1 MLMLIITNTERRNA
15 VTGVR
20 PLQFNNARQ
29 ALEAV
34 KGQLKMHVATIHAE
48 TLQVDDTIPL
58 VIGFVGRGNAA
69 ESVLANVMAA
79 NGDDTPAFLER
90 CGVLAAYQLP
100 ETNDTEVLNG
110 YVDEVHRNLA
120 TYLPTPEGALGSAEP
135 LTIDGL
141 ELMVGSPLNVVVSSD
156 GAQLG
161 RNYGGSEYA
170 TQAVDAEEVADVN
183 VTEQQPEV
191 ETPVVAEAQPVT
203 QTQIQTEE
211 TVMSATNMT
220 KAELMRAA
228 RQLHSDL
235 AASVPNFL
243 PIEAAFGDASRLRR
257 YCTLSL
263 SDLPQP
269 VLAELQERAEEV
281 VACLQELAA
290 LTATQGDE
298 LEPTVAQ
305 EVAGDDED
313 FAPVPDQQL
322 DAEDDEEFEE
332 VETEVE
338 TDDEVG
344 TVDGDAD
351 TDTDEVG
358 TDADNLDLN
367 DAGVLA
373 EKLPAIFLL
382 TQGRLDEIEGVMAP
396 VAEFAMEFKAEQGED
411 FNGFDESDVAE
422 AVESG
427 ELVNVMTLLDDCDWL
442 DAASFDLL
450 YELDGNLTD
459 VCSEAGFDVQGEVD
473 QSGVDLDAGDED
485 EEMQDDTGEV
495 EWDEDYAGDEDEGD
509 EDTEVDLQLVQVSIS
524 PRLVLNLVCD
534 FNGHSYTKEQRRAL
548 MAMPTESGRLLNFAY
563 GIASTDR
570 ETGSQGAYIRAI
582 GRTAK
587 ALGQLS
593 GATVLLPESH
603 ATITADKLA
612 ATVAAAATGS
622 DINELLHNVLEDLQ
636 GVEVDDEG
644 NVLLGF
650 AADDGDDN
658 DPQVAL
664 SDLCDFEVKYSTM
677 REHDFGPATIEVT
690 AMLSMRMPLMGYAK
704 TPETIAVRM
713 AALANKMTER
723 YGVEVYPAV
732 TFNAADRIF
741 NRAEEYE
748 DRNITC
754 LPQIVSALVEQ
765 VNTDESP
772 WAGAVVASHRAV
784 TETGMYG
791 IGLLV
796 DAEAEQYVPLY
807 EVVDIDA
814 YASVGNDAAAILC
827 TPIGAS
833 LFNMGG
839 DTAVLLTRAKGD
851 ADDEDETEIDDAE

>member
-48 TLQVDDTIPL
+48 TLNVDDTIPL

-69 ESVLANVMAA
+69 ESVLANVLAA

-90 CGVLAAYQLP
+90 CGVIGAYQLP
-100 ETNDTEVLNG
+100 ETNDTEILNG

-120 TYLPTPEGALGSAEP
+120 TYLPTPEGALGSGEP
-135 LTIDGL
+135 LIIEGL
-141 ELMVGSPLNVVVSSD
+141 ELLVGSPLNAVVSSD

-161 RNYGGSEYA
+161 RPVAA
-170 TQAVDAEEVADVN
+170 TQVADVEEVADVN

-243 PIEAAFGDASRLRR
+243 PIESAFGDASRLRR

-298 LEPTVAQ
+298 IDPIPAQ

-344 TVDGDAD
+344 TVDAEVDTNEVDTDAD
-351 TDTDEVG
+351 T
-358 TDADNLDLN
+358 LDLN

-396 VAEFAMEFKAEQGED
+396 VAEFAMAFKAEQGED

-427 ELVNVMTLLDDCDWL
+427 EMVNVMTLLDDCDWL

-450 YELDGNLTD
+450 YELDGSLTD
-459 VCSEAGFDVQGEVD
+459 VCADAGFDVQGEVD
-473 QSGVDLDAGDED
+473 QSGVDLDAGRRRRRD
-485 EEMQDDTGEV
+485 
-495 EWDEDYAGDEDEGD
+495 AGRHWR
-509 EDTEVDLQLVQVSIS
+509 S
-524 PRLVLNLVCD
+524 
-534 FNGHSYTKEQRRAL
+534 
-548 MAMPTESGRLLNFAY
+548 
-563 GIASTDR
+563 
-570 ETGSQGAYIRAI
+570 
-582 GRTAK
+582 
-587 ALGQLS
+587 
-593 GATVLLPESH
+593 
-603 ATITADKLA
+603 
-612 ATVAAAATGS
+612 
-622 DINELLHNVLEDLQ
+622 
-636 GVEVDDEG
+636 
-644 NVLLGF
+644 
-650 AADDGDDN
+650 
-658 DPQVAL
+658 
-664 SDLCDFEVKYSTM
+664 
-677 REHDFGPATIEVT
+677 
-690 AMLSMRMPLMGYAK
+690 
-704 TPETIAVRM
+704 
-713 AALANKMTER
+713 
-723 YGVEVYPAV
+723 
-732 TFNAADRIF
+732 
-741 NRAEEYE
+741 
-748 DRNITC
+748 
-754 LPQIVSALVEQ
+754 
-765 VNTDESP
+765 
-772 WAGAVVASHRAV
+772 
-784 TETGMYG
+784 
-791 IGLLV
+791 
-796 DAEAEQYVPLY
+796 
-807 EVVDIDA
+807 
-814 YASVGNDAAAILC
+814 
-827 TPIGAS
+827 
-833 LFNMGG
+833 
-839 DTAVLLTRAKGD
+839 
-851 ADDEDETEIDDAE
+851 